1 VQYCWTTN
9 THYLPFDEQASASP
23 DVRRDY
29 ISYYQWVPLFLACQ
43 ALLFY
48 LPRPIWRW
56 LSRKSGI
63 TLSNITDAAIDCQR
77 KAEQEGADKVM
88 KYGRYAAN
96 CYTSLILKTAV
107 YP

>member
-1 VQYCWTTN
+1 MLQYCWATN
-9 THYLPFDEQASASP
+9 THYLPFDKDSP
-23 DVRRDY
+23 KVDEPRNY

-48 LPRPIWRW
+48 LPRPIWRS

-77 KAEQEGADKVM
+77 KAEQEGADKIM
-88 KYGRYAAN
+88 KYVERD
-96 CYTSLILKTAV
+96 TAV
-107 YP
+107 HTMCF